1 MLKTLGRSRPVQET
15 AGFLASSYLRLVRA
29 TTRFVQEPP
38 GFIEAIGPEL
48 PVIAAMW
55 HGQHFM
61 IHYAWPERAR
71 VAALISRHR
80 DGEINAVILRRFGVA
95 AIRGSGGE
103 TTGTR
108 RRGGAAALMSMARA
122 LDDGQ
127 TIVMTADVPKV
138 ARRAGRGIVTLAR
151 LSGRPIYPIA
161 VVTRR
166 RFDFSSWDR
175 ASLGKP
181 FGTGAMVLGDP
192 IHVAREADDAA
203 LEAARLAVEIG
214 LNDVHRRAYSLVG
227 AEDPGRALNAAPEPV
242 AARAGERA

>member
-1 MLKTLGRSRPVQET
+1 MLKRFSRARPVQET
-15 AGFLASSYLRLVRA
+15 AGLLASSYLRLVRA

-38 GFIEAIGPEL
+38 GFLDAIGPEL

-61 IHYAWPERAR
+61 IHFARPERAR

-103 TTGTR
+103 AGGAR
-108 RRGGAAALMSMARA
+108 RRGGAAALLSMARA
-122 LDDGQ
+122 LGQGQ
-127 TIVMTADVPKV
+127 TVVMTADVPKV
-138 ARRAGRGIVTLAR
+138 ARRAGRGIVALAR

-166 RFDFSSWDR
+166 RFDFRSWDR

-203 LEAARLAVEIG
+203 LEAARLAVEAG
-214 LNDVHRRAYSLVG
+214 LNTVHRRAYALVG
-227 AEDPGRALNAAPEPV
+227 ADDPGRSLNAAPEP
-242 AARAGERA
+242 AGETA